1 VSAEL
6 QSQNVN
12 ALKRGGFMKN
22 IKAIISTAFLMAAI
36 AAIQMPALA
45 DTEMDALKA
54 RLESLEKEVVEL
66 KAAIDK
72 KSSKPEE
79 KGVEISGLGY
89 LSYSY
94 DTDGNDKSANE
105 FAIDRF
111 YLTVRKKV
119 GERTN
124 VRYTTDIKTTPD
136 GNFDAY
142 IKYGYVELS
151 EAVFGANLVF
161 GLQDAPWVG
170 YEDSEW
176 KYRMQQKSASDLAGM
191 LNSAEFGVALK
202 NKFSKGDFHF
212 LVANGEGG
220 NRRERDTKK
229 DIQGRVS
236 FALGGK
242 APKLSLYGDVGS
254 IDGNKS
260 NRIGAMLSG
269 GAGRFSYG
277 LSVMKGFDYDDSADR
292 TVKES
297 VYSAFASHSLK
308 DSPWSVFARYD
319 RNDPDTSV
327 SGDLISRVIA
337 GVAVDLDKNLN
348 LSIAAHI
355 DGDDAAADT
364 KDKAVKAVL
373 QVKH

>member
-1 VSAEL
+1 MRKPK
-6 QSQNVN
+6 
-12 ALKRGGFMKN
+12 AL
-22 IKAIISTAFLMAAI
+22 ISTALLMAAI
-36 AAIQMPALA
+36 AAVQMPALA
-45 DTEMDALKA
+45 DAEMDALKA
-54 RLESLEKEVVEL
+54 RLESLEKEVAEVKAALEL
-66 KAAIDK
+66 KSTK
-72 KSSKPEE
+72 HENQ
-79 KGVEISGLGY
+79 GVEISGLGY
-89 LSYSY
+89 LSYFY
-94 DTDGNDKSANE
+94 DADGNDKSANE

-119 GERTN
+119 GERTS
-124 VRYTTDIKTTPD
+124 VRYTTDVKTMPD

-142 IKYGYVELS
+142 MKYGYVEVS
-151 EAVFGANLVF
+151 EAALGANLVF

-176 KYRMQQKSASDLAGM
+176 KYRMQQKSASNLAGM

-202 NKFSKGDFHF
+202 SRFSKGDYH
-212 LVANGEGG
+212 LLIANGEGG
-220 NRRERDTKK
+220 NRRERDTGK
-229 DIQGRVS
+229 DVQCRVS

-242 APKLSLYGDVGS
+242 APKMSLYGDAGS

-277 LSVMKGFDYDDSADR
+277 LSLMKGFDYDGSADR
-292 TVKES
+292 TVKER
-297 VYSAFASHSLK
+297 VFSAFANHRFA
-308 DSPWSVFARYD
+308 DSRWAAFARYD
-319 RNDPDTSV
+319 NNDPDESV

-355 DGDDAAADT
+355 DGDDAAADK

-373 QVKH
+373 QVKY